1 MVIVWRGWGFFEIG
15 RPRSRGILDVVGE
28 GEGIVLKTK
37 NFHGSNMCI
46 VPCQKGQKGN
56 KRGFVTIYV
65 GIIVEIIFM

>member
-1 MVIVWRGWGFFEIG
+1 
-15 RPRSRGILDVVGE
+15 
-28 GEGIVLKTK
+28 
-37 NFHGSNMCI
+37 MCI